1 MSKRYDF
8 KLTPAYCLYN
18 GVAVLEQK
26 GAAIRFLVENKDD
39 ELVCGRLSRA
49 FENHIENIRR
59 LKDYPEEFNRLI
71 KIDFESGTRVQ
82 LRKCISNLYRAGEK
96 SSATSIEEESGKS
109 KREAAA
115 VLLLLGSV
123 IVYES

>member
-71 KIDFESGTRVQ
+71 KIDFESGTRKVQ
-82 LRKCISNLYRAGEK
+82 PLALKKSLEK
-96 SSATSIEEESGKS
+96 VSG
-109 KREAAA
+109 RLQRFCCWTA
-115 VLLLLGSV
+115 
-123 IVYES
+123 Y